1 MKPQIPKRLGRV
13 SALAPQTTLCL
24 CLCLHMYR
32 AFALPQKRFSKLST
46 QLWPSWLLLPSMNA
60 HCEPCAC
67 LFACDTHLS
76 ITSHSLQSI
85 SCLTNGNW
93 GPELG
98 NHSGMSSMTYVL
110 KHPCYRPALSWTS
123 LLLHFIFSDFFET
136 GKKLL
141 SHIGK
146 ETKPRETGLQHC
158 HTHNQEALV
167 CSTGSNVIWENTPPF
182 PALPR

>member
-93 GPELG
+93 GPEV
-98 NHSGMSSMTYVL
+98 VL
-110 KHPCYRPALSWTS
+110 K
-123 LLLHFIFSDFFET
+123 FIFS
-136 GKKLL
+136 
-141 SHIGK
+141 
-146 ETKPRETGLQHC
+146 KPRGAGGGISLIHC
-158 HTHNQEALV
+158 DLDISKPSLV
-167 CSTGSNVIWENTPPF
+167 LFLVGKPFWDVFYDICS
-182 PALPR
+182 

>member
-13 SALAPQTTLCL
+13 SALAPQTALCL
-24 CLCLHMYR
+24 CLCLHMYH

-67 LFACDTHLS
+67 LFACDTHLP

-93 GPELG
+93 GPEV
-98 NHSGMSSMTYVL
+98 VL
-110 KHPCYRPALSWTS
+110 K
-123 LLLHFIFSDFFET
+123 FIFSKPQRGRGGISLIHCDLDISKPSLVLFLV
-136 GKKLL
+136 GKPFWDVFYD
-141 SHIGK
+141 I
-146 ETKPRETGLQHC
+146 
-158 HTHNQEALV
+158 
-167 CSTGSNVIWENTPPF
+167 CS
-182 PALPR
+182 